1 MRYLC
6 FDIECCDGQHICEF
20 GYVITDENLAVQK
33 KGILLIN
40 PREKFRLTGRRDV
53 EISAF
58 ISRKSNT
65 MRPKSLIGIMTRF
78 HD

>member
-33 KGILLIN
+33 KRNTFDKSQRKVPFDGK
-40 PREKFRLTGRRDV
+40 ERR
-53 EISAF
+53 S
-58 ISRKSNT
+58 
-65 MRPKSLIGIMTRF
+65 
-78 HD
+78 